1 MKLFYTITCY
11 LNVEEIGIN
20 SKLLIIPGYLA
31 GIGCLVFMTQRTL
44 LAFFS
49 EQKAVTIYINRYGEQ
64 YLDLLSLIIL
74 WVISLIGLFLL
85 LVYVKREQEP
95 QPEFRP
101 QPVMRNDT
109 PSLSLLNESFV
120 DSRREATNGIVAKT
134 IVPDDHPADDTHL
147 LLVQQRKTSDEGMSI
162 KK

>member
-85 LVYVKREQEP
+85 LAYAKKDTQPQSQKSNRTTLASDTRPYLSMPHESRIDTLRETPTSVYANMTDHDEQP
-95 QPEFRP
+95 PDHLFYSSHQNKSD
-101 QPVMRNDT
+101 ND
-109 PSLSLLNESFV
+109 
-120 DSRREATNGIVAKT
+120 DRI
-134 IVPDDHPADDTHL
+134 
-147 LLVQQRKTSDEGMSI
+147 I